1 MTQIALF
8 PGTFDPITLGHQD
21 LIQRAAKIF
30 PEIIVAVAENKSKA
44 PLFSLTQRVTMIEQA
59 LQHIPNVSVA
69 GFDNLLVDF
78 ATYNKS
84 AIILRGVR
92 ITADFE
98 YELQL
103 SNVNRALNTN
113 LETLFLTPSE
123 NFSFVSSTVVKEL
136 AQLGGDVSKFVHPAV
151 AKALNGVSWR

>member
-30 PEIIVAVAENKSKA
+30 PEIIVAVAENKRKA
-44 PLFSLTQRVTMIEQA
+44 PLFNLDQRVTMVEQA
-59 LQHIPNVSVA
+59 LQHIPNVLVV

-78 ATYNKS
+78 AKQHKS

-92 ITADFE
+92 VTADFE

-123 NFSFVSSTVVKEL
+123 NFAFVSSTVVKEL